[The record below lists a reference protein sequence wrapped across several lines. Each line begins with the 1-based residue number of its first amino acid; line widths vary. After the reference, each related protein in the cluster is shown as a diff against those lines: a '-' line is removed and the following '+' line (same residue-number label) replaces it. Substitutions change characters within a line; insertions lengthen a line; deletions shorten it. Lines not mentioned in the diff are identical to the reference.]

1 MERNPRNNTTRTIRK
16 RELHRSVKRLPTKLI
31 MSKSNINIEVETDEN
46 KVPIHIE
53 WSASDGDVKDRKAK
67 AMMLAMW
74 DTDDRNTFRM
84 DLWDKEMEVEEMKFF
99 VHQTILTMADSFER
113 ATGEEKMAATMR
125 DFCEYF
131 AEKMELEKK

>member
-1 MERNPRNNTTRTIRK
+1 
-16 RELHRSVKRLPTKLI
+16 
-31 MSKSNINIEVETDEN
+31 MSKSNITIAVETDEN

-53 WSASDGDVKDRKAK
+53 WSASDGDVNQRRAK

-74 DTDDRNTFRM
+74 DNDDRNTFRM

-113 ATGEEKMAATMR
+113 ATGEDRMAATMR

-131 AEKMELEKK
+131 AEKMELDKK

>member
-1 MERNPRNNTTRTIRK
+1 
-16 RELHRSVKRLPTKLI
+16 
-31 MSKSNINIEVETDEN
+31 MSKSNITISVETDEN
-46 KVPIHIE
+46 KVPTHIE
-53 WSASDGDVKDRKAK
+53 WSATDGDVHERRAK

-74 DTDDRNTFRM
+74 DNDDRNTFRM

-113 ATGEEKMAATMR
+113 ATGEDRMAATMR

-131 AEKMELEKK
+131 AEKMELDKK